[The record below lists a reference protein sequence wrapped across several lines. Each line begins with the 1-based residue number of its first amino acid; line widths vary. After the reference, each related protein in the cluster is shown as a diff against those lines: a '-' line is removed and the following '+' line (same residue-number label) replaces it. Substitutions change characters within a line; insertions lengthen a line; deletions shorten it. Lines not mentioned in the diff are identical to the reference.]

1 MATLSSPEAESDD
14 GVVSPPTP
22 PAGYRKVV
30 VASMAGTF
38 VEWYDYAVYGYFA
51 TYIALTFF
59 HADDSAAALLETFA
73 VFGIAFAARPVGALF
88 AGHFG
93 DRVGRK
99 KTLAVLVLITSAAT
113 AAIGLIPSYDQ
124 IGVWA
129 AVLLVI
135 ARLGQG
141 LAASGEYAGAGALVV
156 EYAKPKWRGAVGATI
171 ELATLIGFLVGSLTA
186 TILTFTL
193 GTDAL
198 AAGVWRIP
206 FLAALPL
213 GIVGLYVRSKL
224 DDSPAFAALKA
235 SGEVA
240 RTPILEL
247 FRNPVYLKQMLRII
261 GIGASGFVSY
271 YTILTFY
278 PAYVTSIELLPA
290 ADVSLCTT
298 ITLVWMIIIQIPAGA
313 LSDLIGRRRTMMM
326 SQGLFIVA
334 GVPLFILMTQGSFT
348 AVLTAQMALGT
359 ILALV
364 LGAQTAAYQELF
376 PTRVRVS
383 GVSFGQ
389 GLCAAIFGGTASYL
403 GLWLTQVFGTP
414 IAAVIYM
421 CAIAML
427 SLITWAFS
435 GETARRALS
444 QQ

>member
-1 MATLSSPEAESDD
+1 MSTFPAASTAYDSDIP
-14 GVVSPPTP
+14 VAALPPTN
-22 PAGYRKVV
+22 YRKVV

-51 TYIALTFF
+51 TYIGLTFF
-59 HADDSAAALLETFA
+59 KSDSSASALLQTFA
-73 VFGIAFAARPVGALF
+73 VFGIAFAARPIGALF

-113 AAIGLIPSYDQ
+113 AAVGLIPSYDQ

-186 TILTFTL
+186 TILTFTV
-193 GTDAL
+193 GTEVL
-198 AAGVWRIP
+198 AAGIWRIP

-213 GIVGLYVRSKL
+213 GIIGLYVRSKL

-235 SGEVA
+235 QGNVA
-240 RTPILEL
+240 RTPIIEL
-247 FRNPVYLKQMLRII
+247 FSNPVYLKQMLRII

-278 PAYVTSIELLPA
+278 PSYVTSLKVLSA

-298 ITLVWMIIIQIPAGA
+298 ITLVWMIVIQIPAGA
-313 LSDLIGRRRTMMM
+313 LSDVIGRRRLMMI

-334 GVPLFILMTQGSFT
+334 GVPLFLLMTQGTFA
-348 AVLTAQMALGT
+348 AVLIAQMALAT

-403 GLWLTQVFGTP
+403 GLWLTQLFGTP
-414 IAAVIYM
+414 IAAATYM
-421 CAIAML
+421 CLIALL
-427 SLITWAFS
+427 SLIAWAVS
-435 GETARRALS
+435 GETARKTLA
-444 QQ
+444 QI